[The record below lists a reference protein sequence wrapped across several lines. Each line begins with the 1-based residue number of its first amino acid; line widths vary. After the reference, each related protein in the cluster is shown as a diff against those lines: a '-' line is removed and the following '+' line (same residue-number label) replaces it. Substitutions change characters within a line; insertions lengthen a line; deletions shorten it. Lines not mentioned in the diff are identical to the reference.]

1 MAVILLQFR
10 NNFLCTMKKIFI
22 LIPLLLFTAHL
33 KAQDSLGNITELQ
46 KLLKERK
53 DRFEAYAT
61 SADKRSGIFG
71 NKTKKDL
78 EKSREILFQ
87 IVKTDNNIL
96 SELDRAISHRGMAK
110 ADYSVDEA
118 GYKQTIDRLT
128 QASDT
133 LNSQLIAEKEINA
146 TMEKKMNIQQ
156 WMVYL
161 QLALIVILILVI
173 IQMRRKR
180 GGTPSR

>member
-1 MAVILLQFR
+1 YPVSCTRTTMAAILLYFQ
-10 NNFLCTMKKIFI
+10 NNFLCTMKKII
-22 LIPLLLFTAHL
+22 LLIPFFLFTPQL
-33 KAQDSLGNITELQ
+33 KAQDSIGNIEELQ

-61 SADKRSGIFG
+61 SADQRSGIFG

-96 SELDRAISHRGMAK
+96 TELDRAISHRGMAK

-118 GYKQTIDRLT
+118 GYK
-128 QASDT
+128 
-133 LNSQLIAEKEINA
+133 
-146 TMEKKMNIQQ
+146 
-156 WMVYL
+156 
-161 QLALIVILILVI
+161 
-173 IQMRRKR
+173 
-180 GGTPSR
+180 

>member
-1 MAVILLQFR
+1 MNKV
-10 NNFLCTMKKIFI
+10 FL
-22 LIPLLLFTAHL
+22 LIPFLLFNAQL

-61 SADKRSGIFG
+61 SADQRSGIFG

-96 SELDRAISHRGMAK
+96 NELTRVISKRGMAK
-110 ADYSVDEA
+110 ADYSYDES
-118 GYKQTIDRLT
+118 GYKQTIDQLT
-128 QASDT
+128 QAADT
-133 LNSQLIAEKEINA
+133 LNKQLVAVKEINA
-146 TMEKKMNIQQ
+146 AMESKAHTQQ
-156 WMVYL
+156 WILYL
-161 QLALIVILILVI
+161 LLGVIALLTIGIVLKG
-173 IQMRRKR
+173 RKP
-180 GGTPSR
+180 G

>member
-1 MAVILLQFR
+1 MIKISLLILF
-10 NNFLCTMKKIFI
+10 FT
-22 LIPLLLFTAHL
+22 FTAQL

-53 DRFEAYAT
+53 DRFEAYAN
-61 SADKRSGIFG
+61 SADERSGIFG

-78 EKSREILFQ
+78 EKSREILLQ

-96 SELDRAISHRGMAK
+96 LELDRAISHRGMAK

-118 GYKQTIDRLT
+118 SYKQTIDRLT

-133 LNSQLIAEKEINA
+133 LNSQLIAAKESNA
-146 TMEKKMNIQQ
+146 TIQKKLSTQQ
-156 WMVYL
+156 WMIYL
-161 QLALIVILILVI
+161 SIAIIVVLFFVI
-173 IQMRRKR
+173 IQSKRKQK
-180 GGTPSR
+180 SQASL

>member
-1 MAVILLQFR
+1 
-10 NNFLCTMKKIFI
+10 MKKIFL
-22 LIPLLLFTAHL
+22 LIPFLLFNAQL

-61 SADKRSGIFG
+61 SADQRSGIFG

-96 SELDRAISHRGMAK
+96 NELTRVISKRGMAK
-110 ADYSVDEA
+110 ADYSYNEA
-118 GYKQTIDRLT
+118 GYLQTIDRLT
-128 QASDT
+128 EAVDT
-133 LNSQLIAEKEINA
+133 LNKQLAAVKEINA
-146 TMEKKMNIQQ
+146 PLEKKVHNQQ
-156 WMVYL
+156 WILYSLLGVI
-161 QLALIVILILVI
+161 ALFALGLVLKG
-173 IQMRRKR
+173 RK
-180 GGTPSR
+180 PA